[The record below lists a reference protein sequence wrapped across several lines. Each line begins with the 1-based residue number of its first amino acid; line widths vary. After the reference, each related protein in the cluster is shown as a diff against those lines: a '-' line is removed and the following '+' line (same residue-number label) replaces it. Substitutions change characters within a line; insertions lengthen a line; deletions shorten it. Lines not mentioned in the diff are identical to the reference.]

1 MWKSI
6 RKGVESFFSHVLYA
20 AGEGFHIKFW
30 HDPWSSPTALKDLY
44 LALFAIVVNKE
55 AMISKMVDYALDG
68 GATKLH
74 FSTIVQPHKQSN
86 YDPVQIKKKNLLL
99 SFRQP

>member
-1 MWKSI
+1 M
-6 RKGVESFFSHVLYA
+6 
-20 AGEGFHIKFW
+20 
-30 HDPWSSPTALKDLY
+30 KDLY
-44 LALFAIVVNKE
+44 PALFAIAVNKE

-86 YDPVQIKKKNLLL
+86 YDPVQIKKKK
-99 SFRQP
+99 STVKF